1 MISLENLNTDQ
12 LTYLKQKWSA
22 EIREI
27 DLNMSRATDRLT
39 ARLERRATNSE
50 ELDLIEG
57 KLNSAETLLAHL
69 QSSSAPQAL
78 IDDQQAVVTELQNTF
93 DSESQ
98 GAGVLTDEEAML
110 QQVQIDELALRKT
123 YREGKI
129 AEVEA
134 LLAG

>member
-1 MISLENLNTDQ
+1 MIHYNSVTSHTNI
-12 LTYLKQKWSA
+12 S
-22 EIREI
+22 
-27 DLNMSRATDRLT
+27 SSG
-39 ARLERRATNSE
+39 LERRATNSE

-57 KLNSAETLLAHL
+57 KLDSAQALLTHL

-78 IDDQQAVVTELQNTF
+78 IDDQQAVVTELQNTY